1 MCVRAVFGPLRLAD
15 DRGKGQHQLAEAAE
29 DAPTAPAM
37 PLLGWHLSDRQVA
50 AVATFI
56 RNSWGNAAG
65 IVSEG
70 DAARVRGK
78 VASRTE

>member
-1 MCVRAVFGPLRLAD
+1 
-15 DRGKGQHQLAEAAE
+15 
-29 DAPTAPAM
+29 M